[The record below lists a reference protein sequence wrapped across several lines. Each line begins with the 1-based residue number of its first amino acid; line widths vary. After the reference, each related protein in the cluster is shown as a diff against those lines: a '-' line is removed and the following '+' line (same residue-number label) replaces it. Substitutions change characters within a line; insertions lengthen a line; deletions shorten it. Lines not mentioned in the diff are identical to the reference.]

1 MKRALG
7 LWIVGWLVIG
17 VADLA
22 LGFANSAPAGILAL
36 AALTAFGF
44 IAVGSVVI
52 SFLFGSSL
60 AIDRAPDRTVQGVIV
75 VFLVV
80 GGGAAILL
88 PGVAI
93 VLCVALGLVAAGLGI
108 RLVPVVMSGRQRG
121 RRPDD
126 EALRRNARR
135 DEVLARVRSK
145 VCRLPMGSASI
156 PDRSGKYRM
165 RMRPDKRINLTRP
178 TASVVTSS
186 RSPRGSCAV
195 R

>member
-108 RLVPVVMSGRQRG
+108 RLVPAVMSGRQRG

-135 DEVLARVRSK
+135 DEVLARVRSNSLQAADGE
-145 VCRLPMGSASI
+145 RIDSGSQRQVSDA
-156 PDRSGKYRM
+156 DA
-165 RMRPDKRINLTRP
+165 T
-178 TASVVTSS
+178 
-186 RSPRGSCAV
+186 
-195 R
+195 